1 MGKNALTKTIVVA
14 LDGSKHSSKALE
26 YAIYLA
32 RQYRTELFGIYVIPL
47 FAVNIK
53 TPSSSLAKMFVDDGR
68 KTMEAAKIQCARN
81 GIAFHEKITNGNE
94 GFAIV
99 SFAKKKNA
107 DVIVMGSRGRSG
119 KKEFFLGS
127 VSRYVVH
134 KAPMPVLVIK

>member
-1 MGKNALTKTIVVA
+1 LARTIVVA
-14 LDGSKHSSKALE
+14 LDGSKHSSRALE

-32 RQYRTELFGIYVIPL
+32 RQYQAELFGIYVIPL
-47 FAVNIK
+47 FAVNLK
-53 TPSSSLAKMFVDDGR
+53 KPSSKLAKIFVDDGK
-68 KTMEAAKIQCARN
+68 KTLEAAKMHCARN
-81 GIAFHEKITNGNE
+81 GVVFHEKITNGNE
-94 GFAIV
+94 GFSIV

-119 KKEFFLGS
+119 TKELFLGS

>member
-1 MGKNALTKTIVVA
+1 MGKNTLTKTIIVA

-32 RQYRTELFGIYVIPL
+32 RQYQTELFGIYVIPL

-53 TPSSSLAKMFVDDGR
+53 KPSSKLAKMFVDDGR
-68 KTMEAAKIQCARN
+68 KTMEAAQIRCARN
-81 GIAFHEKITNGNE
+81 GIAFHGKVTNGNE

-107 DVIVMGSRGRSG
+107 SVIVMGSRGRSG